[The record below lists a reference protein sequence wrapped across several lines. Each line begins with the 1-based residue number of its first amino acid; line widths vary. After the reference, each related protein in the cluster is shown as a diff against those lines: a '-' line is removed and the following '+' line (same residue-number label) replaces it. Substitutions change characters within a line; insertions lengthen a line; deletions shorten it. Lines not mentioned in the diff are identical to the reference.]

1 MNVSGVS
8 NQYTSYYGTT
18 SKTAASSTES
28 ASKGNSAGASVEI
41 SEDGKKAYDSNKG
54 KDGSVTVKEEKK
66 NVGKMSQKDRAALVQ
81 QLKSDAQSRTQ
92 SLLDLVRNS
101 LGTQSKYA
109 AASDDSIWKLL
120 ASGNFTVDAKTKAD
134 AQAAI
139 SEDGYWGVK
148 QTSDRLFQFAQ
159 ALAGDDVEKMQE
171 MQKAI
176 EKGYK
181 MATGTWGREL
191 PSICKDTLDSVN
203 QMFSDFY
210 QSKGVEV

>member
-1 MNVSGVS
+1 MNVSGVN
-8 NQYTSYYGTT
+8 NQYTPYYGTT
-18 SKTAASSTES
+18 SKTAASSTET

-66 NVGKMSQKDRAALVQ
+66 NVGKMSAQDRAALVQ

-120 ASGNFTVDAKTKAD
+120 ASGKFTVDEKTRAE

-148 QTSDRLFQFAQ
+148 QTSERLFQFAQ
-159 ALAGDDVEKMQE
+159 ALAGDDVDKMQE

-191 PSICKDTLDSVN
+191 PSICKDTLDNVN

>member
-18 SKTAASSTES
+18 SKTAASSTEA

-81 QLKSDAQSRTQ
+81 QLKNDAQSRTQ
-92 SLLDLVRNS
+92 SLLDMVRNA

-120 ASGNFTVDAKTKAD
+120 ASGKFTVDEKTRAE

-148 QTSDRLFQFAQ
+148 QTSERLFQFAQ
-159 ALAGDDVEKMQE
+159 ALAGDDVDKMQE

-191 PSICKDTLDSVN
+191 PSICKDTLDNVN
-203 QMFSDFY
+203 QMFADFY
-210 QSKGVEV
+210 ESKGV